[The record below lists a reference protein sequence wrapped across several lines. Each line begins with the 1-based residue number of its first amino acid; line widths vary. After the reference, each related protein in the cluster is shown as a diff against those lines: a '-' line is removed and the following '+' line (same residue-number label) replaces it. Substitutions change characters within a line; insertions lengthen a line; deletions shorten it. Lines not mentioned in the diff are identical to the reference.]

1 MCLQLQ
7 FSEME
12 TPRSCLISLLFIVLA
27 SYIPTQKQ
35 EADLSRILHG
45 LLKEEEFPPR
55 KQPRKVAIGFGS
67 CVDVVTGGVELFERL
82 GVASP
87 DKPSHNSIISSEK
100 ELAETFAFFFE
111 RGSASE

>member
-1 MCLQLQ
+1 MV
-7 FSEME
+7 
-12 TPRSCLISLLFIVLA
+12 SLLFLALA

-35 EADLSRILHG
+35 QVDLNRILHG
-45 LLKEEEFPPR
+45 LLKEEEFPAR
-55 KQPRKVAIGFGS
+55 KQSRKVAIGFGS

-82 GVASP
+82 RIAAP
-87 DKPSHNSIISSEK
+87 DKPLHNSIISSEE